1 MEGGRGILAMEA
13 RDVLGAAVDGDVR
26 KREGDVAAWK
36 IQG

>member
-1 MEGGRGILAMEA
+1 MARIVVIEA
-13 RDVLGAAVDGDVR
+13 RDVVGAAVDVDVM

>member
-1 MEGGRGILAMEA
+1 MAMIVVIEA
-13 RDVLGAAVDGDVR
+13 RDVVGAAVDGDVM